1 MELRKNQQID
11 ILLSSLGCLFR
22 DPLQV
27 SLLVPDFG
35 TGLGE

>member
-11 ILLSSLGCLFR
+11 ILLSSLVCLFR
-22 DPLQV
+22 DPRQV